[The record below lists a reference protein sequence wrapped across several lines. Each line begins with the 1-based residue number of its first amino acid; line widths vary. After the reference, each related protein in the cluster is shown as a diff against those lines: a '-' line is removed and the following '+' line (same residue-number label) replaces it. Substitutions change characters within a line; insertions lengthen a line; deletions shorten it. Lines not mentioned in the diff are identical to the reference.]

1 MIPSICCLVAYNA
14 DAYEVVNQSVASSS
28 AVVAVVAAVA
38 AAVAAVVVVFYSL
51 DGKCEIE
58 VYIGFDRN
66 VADLTTRCD
75 ALEESVAV
83 IPIEVAIDN
92 VVVEQEQIVQHVDYC
107 TS

>member
-28 AVVAVVAAVA
+28 AVVAVVAAA

-75 ALEESVAV
+75 ALEEFVAV